1 MEEDISNKELVA
13 KHVFFFEQIEK
24 RVLPLNTF
32 LFEADGF
39 KVFLKKGEVFTKET
53 EDDLLDK
60 GQKYLFILKD
70 ELRDYNF
77 GVEKKLTKTLSNDKI
92 PVEERTEILRNAS
105 ISMVEEL
112 FDSMDILKDKER
124 INNLTEN
131 MVDFLTT
138 NNGVLFNLLSLS
150 SHDFYTYRHSV
161 DVSIYN
167 VMFAR
172 FIGITSKKQLN
183 IYAQAGLFHDLGKS
197 RVSDKIINKKGPL
210 NDEEWKI
217 MKAHP
222 KYSADILKEIYGVH
236 QNIIDA
242 ALYHHEK
249 IDGTGY
255 PFGLSGDKIPF
266 IGKLTA
272 ISDIFSALT
281 THRSYSKARSIYEAL
296 NFMTENLKGKVDK
309 HLLKKFIQMFQDE
322 NQKVKK
328 LE

>member
-1 MEEDISNKELVA
+1 MDNDFENKELIA
-13 KHVFFFEQIEK
+13 KHVFFFEQIENEI
-24 RVLPLNTF
+24 LPLNTF
-32 LFEADGF
+32 LFEVDGF
-39 KVFLKKGEVFTKET
+39 KVYLKKGDTFTKEN
-53 EDDLLDK
+53 EKSLLDK
-60 GQKYLFILKD
+60 GQKYLFILKE

-77 GVEKKLTKTLSNDKI
+77 GVEKKLTKTLSDEKI
-92 PVEERTEILRNAS
+92 PVNERTEILRNAS
-105 ISMVEEL
+105 VSMVEEI

-124 INNLTEN
+124 IDNLTGN
-131 MVDFLTT
+131 MVDFLTS

-167 VMFAR
+167 VMFAKY
-172 FIGITSKKQLN
+172 IGITNKKQLN
-183 IYAQAGLFHDLGKS
+183 IYAKAGLFHDLGKS
-197 RVSDKIINKKGPL
+197 KVSNKIINKKGPL
-210 NDEEWKI
+210 DDEEWKI
-217 MKAHP
+217 MKSHP

-236 QNIIDA
+236 QNIVDA

-266 IGKLTA
+266 IGRLTS

-281 THRSYSKARSIYEAL
+281 THRSYSKARTIYEAL

-309 HLLKKFIQMFQDE
+309 HLLKKFIQMFQSE
-322 NQKVKK
+322 SKK
-328 LE
+328 

>member
-1 MEEDISNKELVA
+1 MNNDINNKELIA

-32 LFEADGF
+32 LFEVDGF
-39 KVFLKKGEVFTKET
+39 KVYLKKGEIFSKDKE
-53 EDDLLDK
+53 DNLLNK

-70 ELRDYNF
+70 ELREYNF
-77 GVEKKLTKTLSNDKI
+77 GVEKKLTKTLSNEDI
-92 PVEERTEILRNAS
+92 PVEKRTEILRNAS
-105 ISMVEEL
+105 ISMVEEV
-112 FDSMDILKDKER
+112 FNSMDILKNRER

-131 MVDFLTT
+131 MVDFLTS
-138 NNGVLFNLLSLS
+138 NNNVLFNLLSLS

-167 VMFAR
+167 VMFAK
-172 FIGITSKKQLN
+172 FIGITNKKQLN

-197 RVSDKIINKKGPL
+197 KVSDKIINKKGPL
-210 NDEEWKI
+210 NDKEWKI
-217 MKAHP
+217 MKSHP
-222 KYSADILKEIYGVH
+222 KHSADILKEIYGLH
-236 QNIIDA
+236 QNILDA

-309 HLLKKFIQMFQDE
+309 QLLKKFIQMFQNE
-322 NQKVKK
+322 KS
-328 LE
+328 

>member
-1 MEEDISNKELVA
+1 MNDDINNKELIA
-13 KHVFFFEQIEK
+13 KHVFFFEQVEE

-32 LFEADGF
+32 LFEVDGF
-39 KVFLKKGEVFTKET
+39 KVYLKKGEVFSKDKE
-53 EDDLLDK
+53 EHLLNK

-77 GVEKKLTKTLSNDKI
+77 GVEKKLTKTLSNDNI
-92 PVEERTEILRNAS
+92 PVEKRTEILRNAS
-105 ISMVEEL
+105 ISMVEEV
-112 FDSMDILKDKER
+112 FNSMDVLKNRER

-131 MVDFLTT
+131 MVSFLTS
-138 NNGVLFNLLSLS
+138 NNSVLFNLLSLS

-167 VMFAR
+167 VMFAK
-172 FIGITSKKQLN
+172 FIGITNKKQLN

-197 RVSDKIINKKGPL
+197 KVSDKIINKKGPL
-210 NDEEWKI
+210 DDDEWKI

-222 KYSADILKEIYGVH
+222 KYSADILKEIYGLH

-281 THRSYSKARSIYEAL
+281 THRSYSKARTIYEAL

-309 HLLKKFIQMFQDE
+309 QLLKKFIQMFQNE
-322 NQKVKK
+322 N
-328 LE
+328 ENR